1 MCLSKNLKKG
11 DFNMSKKILF
21 SIILFSVICFLNCNS
36 AKAIATDPDC
46 QIKRSQNYY
55 EDRGNG
61 YYGELPQYKP
71 FFIPYFFIPK
81 NPNEPIT
88 ADYVPGEEDTFI
100 TPEYAKTHN
109 VKWYMNILWGYG
121 SAEIDDNGYITI
133 TSFKKD
139 PYCSGNENYYVFEA
153 NVRCELTNNIGET
166 MKSYW
171 VKVIITFYYYPE
183 SSNLQTTN
191 PTTNDSIVTN
201 PNLAKP
207 INYDTISQPTNES
220 NSVLLSTTETIEPP
234 VLSLSLKKLAKNKV
248 KLTWKSKSGISLK
261 KRSDLSGYQIKYW
274 WKKSKKT
281 SKKYTKK
288 IKKHSKITAIFKKLK
303 KNRKYYFKVRAY
315 KMIPFYTN
323 YGKWSKTK
331 TVKIKK

>member
-1 MCLSKNLKKG
+1 MCLNKNLKKG

-21 SIILFSVICFLNCNS
+21 SIILFSIVFLFNCNS
-36 AKAIATDPDC
+36 IKAVSIDPDC

-55 EDRGNG
+55 IDKSGV
-61 YYGELPQYKP
+61 YVGEFPQYKI
-71 FFIPYFFIPK
+71 FIPYFFIPK

-100 TPEYAKTHN
+100 TPEYSKANN
-109 VKWYMNILWGYG
+109 VKWYVHEIYG
-121 SAEIDDNGYITI
+121 SAEVDDDGYVTI
-133 TSFKKD
+133 TSFKND
-139 PYCSGNENYYVFEA
+139 PNLVNDKTSYGCSI
-153 NVRCELTNNIGET
+153 NVRCELTNDNGET

-171 VKVIITFYYYPE
+171 VKIIIKFYYYPE
-183 SSNLQTTN
+183 SSNSQTTN
-191 PTTNDSIVTN
+191 STTNDSIVTN

-207 INYDTISQPTNES
+207 INCDTVSQPTNDS

-234 VLSLSLKKLAKNKV
+234 VLSLSLKKLTKNKV
-248 KLTWKSKSGISLK
+248 KLTWKSKSGPSLK
-261 KRSDLSGYQIKYW
+261 KRNDLSGYQIKYW

-288 IKKHSKITAIFKKLK
+288 IKKYSKITAIFKKLK